1 MMCRHLSTVN
11 LWMESKSEILRL
23 FKDGAPHKAKRI
35 LAGEDIVIRVDLGLG
50 KVKTL
55 ITMDAS
61 SQFKSRRWTIPVLLL
76 VFVQMFLVAAIVLII
91 PLVISYSAMLSSN
104 ELSASTGRNV
114 THSLAVKIQ
123 SAEAS
128 LALESI
134 NSLIKAINEKTLH
147 MHKAISAYNNQSNID
162 SIFYSFANEVKYT
175 KYDLVMYYGSPD
187 NAYIMLQKSGPK
199 SVWITTPIGY
209 NNPDCRMCQYYQQN
223 YTAINFE
230 LAGQRNGSAAWGD
243 WDEDSWVFSNFRYD
257 NTSYYCT
264 RRPWYQQAARL
275 SPDNVYPQ
283 YTSPYIFAGGTSN
296 LVAGITVAR
305 RLTGVYGSDLSFT
318 EMHDMLRKLL
328 QTENSFM
335 YVMTRDGMIVGTSTN
350 ESLVDLSTNNLIHA
364 NESSSPLTRSTAQYL
379 WALESKSDQRDFTK
393 FDGERWDLED
403 LTFQLVAM
411 KEAPY
416 LVIVNGAP
424 KNDYAE
430 SINRVQQ
437 DLEETGRH
445 TVRKSIGISAVGF
458 LLVVAISC
466 FVFYFSVARPL
477 AIITSRMVNATQF
490 EISAFRDANVQHST
504 FIKELAGMESE
515 FNQMVS
521 KFAESVLQTQNIY
534 RVGTDNAFVFRSE
547 TTIETIRRK
556 KSLVKDGKKAHRPV
570 SLLWV
575 VFLQTFVVAAVVLVI
590 PLVIFLSAIAKCN
603 SLSVAAGTGIANT
616 LAIRIQNLEVS
627 LVMESIGSL
636 IASINENALDMS
648 KIVSVYGNNSNL
660 DSLLYSFA
668 NEIKYSNYPL
678 SMYFGTK
685 SGAFVYLKG
694 TGKDSIW
701 VTTPLGFSDPG
712 SRLCETY
719 QQNYTAS
726 DWEWVRKR
734 NSSTGFGAWD
744 QDSWAFSGFY
754 HANLT
759 FIPTA
764 RPWYRQAARIT
775 SFKNA
780 KVQYTEPYIYGS
792 DGKKGFGVAG
802 ISSNYPFFDAN
813 GQMSGVY
820 GTDISFA
827 DMHGTLSRYLNTPN
841 SFMYCITRS
850 GQLVGTSSK
859 ESILSAAG
867 GMKFANESITETT
880 KLTAEFLWDLVPNEG
895 IDFTLLSGRLWE
907 HEGYL
912 FQVRAMEYAP
922 YFVVVNGAPKSDYT
936 GDIDLMMSDLEIAL
950 SRNVVLILGVS
961 IAVFAIM
968 VTINCALAYYLIN
981 APIGKI
987 TSILRSASSFD
998 FVAYKTMQSQYGN
1011 YISELSAMEKVFYTM
1026 IAKFAGSIRSSEP
1039 SKSRTSDPNTN
1050 PSFPTTTRGRVTL
1063 ISLLKK

>member
-1 MMCRHLSTVN
+1 
-11 LWMESKSEILRL
+11 
-23 FKDGAPHKAKRI
+23 
-35 LAGEDIVIRVDLGLG
+35 
-50 KVKTL
+50 
-55 ITMDAS
+55 
-61 SQFKSRRWTIPVLLL
+61 
-76 VFVQMFLVAAIVLII
+76 MFLVAAVVLIT
-91 PLVISYSAMLSSN
+91 PLVI
-104 ELSASTGRNV
+104 SASTGRSV
-114 THSLAVKIQ
+114 TRSLAVKIQ

-147 MHKAISAYNNQSNID
+147 MYKAISAYNNQSNID

-209 NNPDCRMCQYYQQN
+209 SNPDCRLCQYYQQN
-223 YTAINFE
+223 YTTVDFE

-264 RRPWYQQAARL
+264 RRPWYRQAARL

-296 LVAGITVAR
+296 LVAGHLI
-305 RLTGVYGSDLSFT
+305 GVYGSDLSFT
-318 EMHDMLRKLL
+318 DMHDMLRKLL

-379 WALESKSDQRDFTK
+379 WALESKSNERDFTQ
-393 FDGERWDLED
+393 FDGQRWDHED

-445 TVRKSIGISAVGF
+445 TVRKSIGSSAVGF
-458 LLVVAISC
+458 LLVVTISC
-466 FVFYFSVARPL
+466 CVFYFAVARPL
-477 AIITSRMVNATQF
+477 AIITARMVNATQF
-490 EISAFRDANVQHST
+490 EFSAFRDAAVHHTTYIS
-504 FIKELAGMESE
+504 ELAGMETE
-515 FNQMVS
+515 FNEMVS
-521 KFAESVLQTQNIY
+521 KFADSVLQTQNIC
-534 RVGTDNAFVFRSE
+534 RVGSENAFVFRSDTITE
-547 TTIETIRRK
+547 TVRRK
-556 KSLVKDGKKAHRPV
+556 KSQNKAAKKAHRVV

-575 VFLQTFVVAAVVLVI
+575 VFIQTFVVASVVLVI

-603 SLSVAAGTGIANT
+603 SLSVAADVGIAST

-627 LVMESIGSL
+627 L
-636 IASINENALDMS
+636 
-648 KIVSVYGNNSNL
+648 
-660 DSLLYSFA
+660 
-668 NEIKYSNYPL
+668 
-678 SMYFGTK
+678 
-685 SGAFVYLKG
+685 G
-694 TGKDSIW
+694 TGKDAIW
-701 VTTPLGFSDPG
+701 VTTSYGFSDPG

-726 DWEWVRKR
+726 DWEQARKR
-734 NSSTGFGAWD
+734 NSSTAIGVWD
-744 QDSWAFSGFY
+744 QDSWTYSGFY

-759 FIPTA
+759 FIATE
-764 RPWYRQAARIT
+764 RPWYRQAASLT
-775 SFKNA
+775 PLNA
-780 KVQYTEPYIYGS
+780 QVQYTEPYTFAGVG
-792 DGKKGFGVAG
+792 DKTFGIAG

-813 GQMSGVY
+813 GQISGVY
-820 GTDISFA
+820 GTDVSFA
-827 DMHGTLSRYLNTPN
+827 DMHDTLSKYLNTPN
-841 SFMYCITRS
+841 SFMYCITRR
-850 GQLVGTSSK
+850 GQLVGTSSN
-859 ESILSAAG
+859 ESIVSAAG
-867 GMKFANESITETT
+867 GMKFANESSTKTT
-880 KLTAEFLWDLVPNEG
+880 KLTAKFLWDLVPNEG
-895 IDFTLLSGRLWE
+895 IDFTHLTGRLWCTKAT
-907 HEGYL
+907 YS
-912 FQVRAMEYAP
+912 
-922 YFVVVNGAPKSDYT
+922 SDFT
-936 GDIDLMMSDLEIAL
+936 GDIDLMMSDLESAL
-950 SRNVVLILGVS
+950 SRNVVMILAVS

-968 VTINCALAYYLIN
+968 
-981 APIGKI
+981 
-987 TSILRSASSFD
+987 ASSFD
-998 FVAYKTMQSQYGN
+998 FVAYKAMQRQYGN
-1011 YISELSAMEKVFYTM
+1011 CISELSAMEKVFYTM

-1039 SKSRTSDPNTN
+1039 SKGRSTSDQNSS
-1050 PSFPTTTRGRVTL
+1050 PSFPTTPRGRGTL
-1063 ISLLKK
+1063 IPLLKK

>member
-1 MMCRHLSTVN
+1 
-11 LWMESKSEILRL
+11 
-23 FKDGAPHKAKRI
+23 
-35 LAGEDIVIRVDLGLG
+35 
-50 KVKTL
+50 
-55 ITMDAS
+55 MDAPQ
-61 SQFKSRRWTIPVLLL
+61 QFKSRRWTIPVLFL
-76 VFVQMFLVAAIVLII
+76 VFVQMFLVAAVVLII

-104 ELSASTGRNV
+104 DLSASTGRSV
-114 THSLAVKIQ
+114 TRSLAVKIQ

-147 MHKAISAYNNQSNID
+147 MYKAISAYNNQSNID

-209 NNPDCRMCQYYQQN
+209 NNPDCRLCQYYQQN
-223 YTAINFE
+223 YTAVDFE

-264 RRPWYQQAARL
+264 RRPWYRQAARL

-296 LVAGITVAR
+296 LVAGHLI
-305 RLTGVYGSDLSFT
+305 GVYGSDLSFT
-318 EMHDMLRKLL
+318 DMHDMLRKLL

-379 WALESKSDQRDFTK
+379 WALESKSNERDFTQ
-393 FDGERWDLED
+393 FDGQRWDHED

-424 KNDYAE
+424 KNDYSE

-445 TVRKSIGISAVGF
+445 TVRKSIGSSAVGF
-458 LLVVAISC
+458 LLVVTISC
-466 FVFYFSVARPL
+466 FVFYFAVARPL
-477 AIITSRMVNATQF
+477 AIITARMVNATQF
-490 EISAFRDANVQHST
+490 EFSAFRDAAVHHTTYIS
-504 FIKELAGMESE
+504 ELAEMETE
-515 FNQMVS
+515 FNEMVS
-521 KFAESVLQTQNIY
+521 KFADSVLQTQNIC
-534 RVGTDNAFVFRSE
+534 RVGSENAFVFRSDTTTE
-547 TTIETIRRK
+547 TVMLRK
-556 KSLVKDGKKAHRPV
+556 SQSKAAKKTHRVV

-575 VFLQTFVVAAVVLVI
+575 VFIQTFVVALVVLVI

-603 SLSVAAGTGIANT
+603 SSSVAAGVGIANT

-636 IASINENALDMS
+636 IASINENSLDMS
-648 KIVSVYGNNSNL
+648 KIISVYGNDSNL

-668 NEIKYSNYPL
+668 NEVKYSKYPM

-685 SGAFVYLKG
+685 LGAFVYLLG

-701 VTTPLGFSDPG
+701 VTTPYGFSDPG

-726 DWEWVRKR
+726 DWEQVRKR
-734 NSSTGFGAWD
+734 NSSTAIGVWD
-744 QDSWAFSGFY
+744 QDSWTYSGFY

-759 FIPTA
+759 FIATE
-764 RPWYRQAARIT
+764 RPWYRQAASLT
-775 SFKNA
+775 PLNA
-780 KVQYTEPYIYGS
+780 QVQYTEPYSFAGVG
-792 DGKKGFGVAG
+792 DKTFGIAG

-813 GQMSGVY
+813 GQISGVY
-820 GTDISFA
+820 GTDVSFA
-827 DMHGTLSRYLNTPN
+827 DMHDTLSKYLNTPN
-841 SFMYCITRS
+841 SFMYCITRR
-850 GQLVGTSSK
+850 GQLVGTSSN
-859 ESILSAAG
+859 ESIVSAAG
-867 GMKFANESITETT
+867 GMKFANESSTKTT
-880 KLTAEFLWDLVPNEG
+880 KLTAKFLWDLVPNEG
-895 IDFTLLSGRLWE
+895 IDFTLLTGRLWE

-950 SRNVVLILGVS
+950 SRNVVLILAVS

-968 VTINCALAYYLIN
+968 VSINCALAHYLIN

-987 TSILRSASSFD
+987 TSIIRNASSFD
-998 FVAYKTMQSQYGN
+998 FVAYKAMQRQYGN

-1039 SKSRTSDPNTN
+1039 SKGRSTSDLNSS
-1050 PSFPTTTRGRVTL
+1050 PSFPTSPRGRGTL
-1063 ISLLKK
+1063 IPLLKK